1 MGPRSPDWL
10 LGKEAGQREG
20 AAGGG
25 SGDRGHPSQRL
36 PLPRPHPGCKEQRR
50 PRGGKPARGGV
61 REGGCSMQSPWPAGE
76 GAAPAQGHCGWLRP
90 PFSCPVPKPPPQ
102 RGLQGS
108 GRAGGAGDGGISTNK
123 FDSYSVTVEKPCL
136 LQEHYFLDKC
146 LIKNLIE
153 QWCLTDTGCKGI
165 GEALSS
171 SSSVAAGNI

>member
-1 MGPRSPDWL
+1 M
-10 LGKEAGQREG
+10 KRENCPETL
-20 AAGGG
+20 ARKSTGGRFC
-25 SGDRGHPSQRL
+25 SSVSNQ
-36 PLPRPHPGCKEQRR
+36 PH
-50 PRGGKPARGGV
+50 
-61 REGGCSMQSPWPAGE
+61 EG
-76 GAAPAQGHCGWLRP
+76 
-90 PFSCPVPKPPPQ
+90 
-102 RGLQGS
+102 
-108 GRAGGAGDGGISTNK
+108 GGAGDGGISTNK